1 MDMNSRFS
9 PQLVIGV
16 LLALLGVLLILD
28 NTGVADTRFIVRLWP
43 VALVVLGG
51 VKLAH
56 GRSMGSWIV
65 GGGLIFFGAML
76 TLDRLDLI
84 DFRWRF
90 WWPLILVFLGIL
102 MIVRQRVQSCSPST
116 VVSNDLDATAIL
128 GGLKHAVRSQQFQ
141 GGKITAILGGCDL
154 DLRPAVMRDGEA
166 VINVFAMWGGI
177 SLKIP
182 PDWTVVV
189 ENTAFLGGVENETH
203 PPAGTEKRLVLQGT
217 IIMGGIEI
225 KN

>member
-1 MDMNSRFS
+1 MNSRFS
-9 PQLVIGV
+9 PQLVVGI

-28 NTGVADTRFIVRLWP
+28 NTGLADTRFIVRLWP
-43 VALVVLGG
+43 VALILLGG

-56 GRSMGSWIV
+56 GHSTGSWIV
-65 GGGLIFFGAML
+65 GGGLIFFGTMM

-90 WWPLILVFLGIL
+90 WWPMILVFLGIL

-116 VVSNDLDATAIL
+116 FVSNDLDATAIL

-154 DLRPAVMRDGEA
+154 DLRPAAMQGSQA

-182 PDWTVVV
+182 SDWTVVV
-189 ENTAFLGGVENETH
+189 ENTAFLGGVENETQ
-203 PPAGTEKRLVLQGT
+203 PPAGTDKRLILQGT